1 MITRHVKIRQV
12 FVESWEWSKQRRI
25 KACQTGSKNLR
36 EEEGLE
42 ELCCWSRCAA
52 ADTASKQARKQAG
65 PAAEAACCET
75 NVQKLIDRRT
85 CANRLFASGITR
97 SCCCCWKSSTFDDIV
112 LLQKERNN
120 TICREVRR
128 QRGCLI
134 MYSSLGAATAT
145 AILLVDLWQQAGF
158 KLHFFFFGY
167 CCCVFF
173 ALIGCYQYSC
183 AAAASP
189 PLLGKLLISRL
200 VHGFKLGGIYGSN
213 KSWSKDDAAS
223 WIFF

>member
-1 MITRHVKIRQV
+1 
-12 FVESWEWSKQRRI
+12 
-25 KACQTGSKNLR
+25 
-36 EEEGLE
+36 
-42 ELCCWSRCAA
+42 
-52 ADTASKQARKQAG
+52 
-65 PAAEAACCET
+65 
-75 NVQKLIDRRT
+75 
-85 CANRLFASGITR
+85 
-97 SCCCCWKSSTFDDIV
+97 
-112 LLQKERNN
+112 
-120 TICREVRR
+120 
-128 QRGCLI
+128 

-213 KSWSKDDAAS
+213 KS
-223 WIFF
+223 